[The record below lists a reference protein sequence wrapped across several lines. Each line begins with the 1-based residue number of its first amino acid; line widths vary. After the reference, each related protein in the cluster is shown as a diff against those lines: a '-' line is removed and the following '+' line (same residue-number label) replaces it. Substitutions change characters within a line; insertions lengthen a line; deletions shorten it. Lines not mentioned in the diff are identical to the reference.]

1 MPVMDAAIVQ
11 NISVITVN
19 HEKKKKKR
27 KTSTW
32 LESLERLKQQLMH
45 SVTQRGTHSR
55 RRRWWDKNCLEMFR
69 LRNKQGFHTKRTS
82 STLCTA
88 WSLFPL
94 CIISCL
100 GSCYCAGFQPGSVNK
115 VQLSTPTTSPPPDPK
130 CASTSTFAIHSASV
144 KGSYYNPAL
153 QKLNSCHLGWVIV
166 RHSK

>member
-1 MPVMDAAIVQ
+1 MQPLSKTSEKHIVA
-11 NISVITVN
+11 VIKVN

-27 KTSTW
+27 EKRTR

-88 WSLFPL
+88 WSLFPP

-100 GSCYCAGFQPGSVNK
+100 GSRYCAGFQPGSVNK
-115 VQLSTPTTSPPPDPK
+115 VQLSTPADHPPTTTTSRPQ
-130 CASTSTFAIHSASV
+130 SL
-144 KGSYYNPAL
+144 L
-153 QKLNSCHLGWVIV
+153 QLLHLQFIQ
-166 RHSK
+166 HL